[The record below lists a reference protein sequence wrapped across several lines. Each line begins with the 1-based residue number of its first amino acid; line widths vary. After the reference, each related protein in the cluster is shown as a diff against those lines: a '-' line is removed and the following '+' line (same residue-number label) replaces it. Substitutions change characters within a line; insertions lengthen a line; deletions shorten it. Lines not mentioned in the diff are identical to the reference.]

1 MRDDEYDAML
11 ERDHKM
17 LLGLLVVITI
27 ALVVQSVW
35 G

>member
-17 LLGLLVVITI
+17 LLAMLVVMTV